1 VTGRVVRA
9 GLLYFALTFG
19 AGFVLGPLRILFLV
33 PRVGERTAE
42 LLELPV
48 MIGITWLAARWVTGR
63 LAVPPRT
70 APRLAVGAI
79 AGALL
84 LVAEFTLVLR
94 LRGLT
99 LEEYFATRD
108 PVAGAAYYAA
118 VLLHG
123 GDAAAGP
130 WRTGTRPGRHRSRA
144 ERRVP
149 SGPSPQAGICVPR
162 QQPAVASLLADRRHR
177 TRPAATFRWSRS
189 PSNLG
194 DAARNER

>member
-19 AGFVLGPLRILFLV
+19 AGFVLGPLRILILV
-33 PRVGERTAE
+33 PRLGTRTAE

-48 MIGITWLAARWVTGR
+48 MIGISWLAARWVTGR

-118 VLLHG
+118 VLLLVAMPLLVRG
-123 GDAAAGP
+123 AP
-130 WRTGTRPGRHRSRA
+130 
-144 ERRVP
+144 ERDR
-149 SGPSPQAGICVPR
+149 GAPQQR
-162 QQPAVASLLADRRHR
+162 
-177 TRPAATFRWSRS
+177 
-189 PSNLG
+189 
-194 DAARNER
+194 

>member
-1 VTGRVVRA
+1 VSGRVVRA

-33 PRVGERTAE
+33 PRIGPRAAE

-48 MIGITWLAARWVTGR
+48 MIGISWLAARWVTGR
-63 LAVPPRT
+63 LAVPPRPV
-70 APRLAVGAI
+70 PRLAMGAI

-84 LVAEFTLVLR
+84 LAAEFTLVLR

-118 VLLHG
+118 VLLLV
-123 GDAAAGP
+123 AMP
-130 WRTGTRPGRHRSRA
+130 VLVN
-144 ERRVP
+144 RR
-149 SGPSPQAGICVPR
+149 
-162 QQPAVASLLADRRHR
+162 LNRRG
-177 TRPAATFRWSRS
+177 
-189 PSNLG
+189 N
-194 DAARNER
+194 

>member
-9 GLLYFALTFG
+9 ALLYFALTFG

-33 PRVGERTAE
+33 PRLGTRTAE

-48 MIGITWLAARWVTGR
+48 MIGISWLAARWVTAR
-63 LAVPPRT
+63 LAVPPRR
-70 APRLAVGAI
+70 APRLAMGAI

-84 LVAEFTLVLR
+84 LAAEFTLVLR

-118 VLLHG
+118 VLLLVAMPLLVRG
-123 GDAAAGP
+123 A
-130 WRTGTRPGRHRSRA
+130 PGRDRGA
-144 ERRVP
+144 
-149 SGPSPQAGICVPR
+149 PQPR
-162 QQPAVASLLADRRHR
+162 
-177 TRPAATFRWSRS
+177 
-189 PSNLG
+189 
-194 DAARNER
+194 